1 MQIKPFM
8 ILVATALALTACGGG
23 DDPNKKPDN
32 GGSSGGPVNPTP
44 DPKPNPK
51 PDPSQDSELKDFTI
65 NTATQEA
72 FAKLPAKIKVGNP
85 ATEKPFPEV
94 DSAAR
99 TVQVKDVTVAAGNS
113 VLEQSISGTGD
124 LDLSDLPNGSTPVK
138 TPSNKGWAYKMA
150 YVSALGMNESSQK
163 TVDGKQNKVD
173 DMSWQKIVGQPTE
186 GGVVNDLVAKKIVAN
201 YQGKALA
208 GGADGKL
215 EEGVLKYQINFAKR
229 KGAGEITGIS
239 SFGPAGRDSDG
250 KVALDKVDG
259 KASYFS
265 GVKTLKLK
273 EADLTDNVANKMFL
287 GKVAEAAI
295 AGGKKF
301 NIAGVG
307 LAQGVAQ
314 AYDKDGKIVN
324 EGEKLAYSL
333 GLFGPQANQVAGAV
347 YQSVG
352 GGAPSHASVAFQG
365 VRGSGE
371 ADFGGMNPSELAK
384 DEARAAMVYRSAI
397 PFTVIT
403 NDGEMSLKDGKI
415 NLGALANGLHPTKF
429 GTTGSDTGLIY
440 KQEYSAVLGE
450 LTQGDDGGKK
460 VYGFKLGKV
469 AGKATGKDYL
479 SRQVAGNAK
488 LTYEGKAWLANG
500 KKDGKTQSQAGT
512 LTYTVDFG
520 NLKGSG
526 KIEELAA
533 VGPVREDGKAISD
546 AFKGPQSFGDIKSIE
561 LQTAD
566 LKSSSWNRGAA
577 DPLNKSFGVV
587 DGNAVAT
594 DTSGK
599 KLEMEMKY
607 DLGIFGPEANEI
619 AGFVKQRSNRKV
631 KDSDW
636 TPTVG
641 FAGSQKK

>member
-1 MQIKPFM
+1 M
-8 ILVATALALTACGGG
+8 
-23 DDPNKKPDN
+23 
-32 GGSSGGPVNPTP
+32 
-44 DPKPNPK
+44 
-51 PDPSQDSELKDFTI
+51 
-65 NTATQEA
+65 
-72 FAKLPAKIKVGNP
+72 
-85 ATEKPFPEV
+85 
-94 DSAAR
+94 
-99 TVQVKDVTVAAGNS
+99 
-113 VLEQSISGTGD
+113 
-124 LDLSDLPNGSTPVK
+124 
-138 TPSNKGWAYKMA
+138 
-150 YVSALGMNESSQK
+150 
-163 TVDGKQNKVD
+163 
-173 DMSWQKIVGQPTE
+173 
-186 GGVVNDLVAKKIVAN
+186 
-201 YQGKALA
+201 
-208 GGADGKL
+208 
-215 EEGVLKYQINFAKR
+215 
-229 KGAGEITGIS
+229 
-239 SFGPAGRDSDG
+239 
-250 KVALDKVDG
+250 
-259 KASYFS
+259 
-265 GVKTLKLK
+265 KTLKLK

-287 GKVAEAAI
+287 GKDAEEAI
-295 AGGKKF
+295 KKGKKF

-384 DEARAAMVYRSAI
+384 DEARGAMIYHSDD

-429 GTTGSDTGLIY
+429 GTGSDMGSGLIY

-450 LTQGDDGGKK
+450 LTQVDDGGKK

-488 LTYEGKAWLANG
+488 LTYEGKAWLADG
-500 KKDGKTQSQAGT
+500 KKEGKTQSKEGT

-526 KIEELAA
+526 KIEKLAA
-533 VGPVREDGKAISD
+533 VGPVREDNGAISD
-546 AFKGPQSFGDIKSIE
+546 AFTGPQSFGKIKSIE
-561 LQTAD
+561 LRTAD
-566 LKSSSWNRGAA
+566 LKSSSWNRGDT

-587 DGNAVAT
+587 DGDALAT
-594 DTSGK
+594 DASGHELK
-599 KLEMEMKY
+599 MKY

-631 KDSDW
+631 KDSAW

>member
-32 GGSSGGPVNPTP
+32 GGSSGGQVNPKP
-44 DPKPNPK
+44 DPKPN
-51 PDPSQDSELKDFTI
+51 PSQDSELKDFTI

-163 TVDGKQNKVD
+163 TVDGKQNKID

-201 YQGKALA
+201 YQGNALA

-215 EEGVLKYQINFAKR
+215 QEGVLKYQINFAKR

-250 KVALDKVDG
+250 KVTLDKVDG

-287 GKVAEAAI
+287 GKEAEAAI
-295 AGGKKF
+295 AHGKKF

-384 DEARAAMVYRSAI
+384 DQARGAMIYRSAV

-429 GTTGSDTGLIY
+429 GAGSDTGLIY

-469 AGKATGKDYL
+469 AGKATSKDYL

-500 KKDGKTQSQAGT
+500 KKDGKTQSKEGK

-526 KIEELAA
+526 KIEDLTA
-533 VGPVREDGKAISD
+533 VGPVREDGAAISD
-546 AFKGPQSFGDIKSIE
+546 GFKAPQSFGNIKSIE

-587 DGNAVAT
+587 DGDAVAT
-594 DTSGK
+594 DTSSNTLK
-599 KLEMEMKY
+599 MKY

-619 AGFVKQRSNRKV
+619 AGFVKQRSDRK
-631 KDSDW
+631 DNASAW

>member
-32 GGSSGGPVNPTP
+32 GGSSGGQVNPTP

-51 PDPSQDSELKDFTI
+51 PNPSQDSELKDFTI

-85 ATEKPFPEV
+85 ATEKPFPVV

-99 TVQVKDVTVAAGNS
+99 TVQVKDMTVAKGNS
-113 VLEQSISGTGD
+113 VLEQSVSGTGV

-138 TPSNKGWAYKMA
+138 TPSNKGWVYKMA

-215 EEGVLKYQINFAKR
+215 QEGVLKYQINFAKR

-239 SFGPAGRDSDG
+239 SFGPAGRDADG
-250 KVALDKVDG
+250 KVTLDKVDG
-259 KASYFS
+259 KAAYFS

-287 GKVAEAAI
+287 GKDAEEAI
-295 AGGKKF
+295 KKGKKF

-384 DEARAAMVYRSAI
+384 DEARAAMVYHSDD

-415 NLGALANGLHPTKF
+415 NLGALANGLHPTRF
-429 GTTGSDTGLIY
+429 GTKSDIGLIY
-440 KQEYSAVLGE
+440 KQEYSAVLGA
-450 LTQGDDGGKK
+450 LTQGDDGGNK
-460 VYGFKLGKV
+460 VYGFKPDKV
-469 AGKATGKDYL
+469 VGKATNKEYL

-488 LTYEGKAWLANG
+488 LNYEGKAWLADG
-500 KKDGKTQSQAGT
+500 KKDGKTQSKEGK

>member
-32 GGSSGGPVNPTP
+32 GGSSGGQVNPTP
-44 DPKPNPK
+44 DPKPDPK
-51 PDPSQDSELKDFTI
+51 PNPSQDSELKDFTI

-85 ATEKPFPEV
+85 ATEKPFPVV

-99 TVQVKDVTVAAGNS
+99 TVEVKDMTVAAGNS
-113 VLEQSISGTGD
+113 VLEQSISGPGD

-215 EEGVLKYQINFAKR
+215 QEGVLKYQINFAKR

-239 SFGPAGRDSDG
+239 SFGPAGRDADG
-250 KVALDKVDG
+250 KVTLDKVDG
-259 KASYFS
+259 KAAYFS

-287 GKVAEAAI
+287 GKEAEEAI
-295 AGGKKF
+295 KNSKKF

-352 GGAPSHASVAFQG
+352 SGAPSHASVAFQG

-371 ADFGGMNPSELAK
+371 ADFGGKNSSELAK
-384 DEARAAMVYRSAI
+384 DEARAAMIYRSAV

-403 NDGEMSLKDGKI
+403 NDGEMSLKDGEI
-415 NLGALANGLHPTKF
+415 NLGALANGLHPTRF
-429 GTTGSDTGLIY
+429 GAKSDTGLIY
-440 KQEYSAVLGE
+440 KQEYSAVLGA

-460 VYGFKLGKV
+460 VYGFKPDKV
-469 AGKATGKDYL
+469 AGKATSKEYL

-488 LTYEGKAWLANG
+488 LNYEGKAWLANG
-500 KKDGKTQSQAGT
+500 KKDGKTQSKAGT

-526 KIEELAA
+526 KIEGLTA
-533 VGPVREDGKAISD
+533 VGPVREDGNAITD
-546 AFKGPQSFGDIKSIE
+546 AFQGPQSFDKIKSIE

-566 LKSSSWNRGAA
+566 LKSSSWNRGDA

-587 DGNAVAT
+587 DGDALAT
-594 DTSGK
+594 DASGHELK
-599 KLEMEMKY
+599 MKY

-631 KDSDW
+631 KDSGW

>member
-44 DPKPNPK
+44 DPKPDPK

-85 ATEKPFPEV
+85 AAEKPFPEV

-138 TPSNKGWAYKMA
+138 TLSNKGWAYKMA

-201 YQGKALA
+201 YRGKALA

-250 KVALDKVDG
+250 KVTLDKVDG

-287 GKVAEAAI
+287 GKEAEAAI
-295 AGGKKF
+295 AHGKKF

-384 DEARAAMVYRSAI
+384 DQARGAMIYRSAV

-415 NLGALANGLHPTKF
+415 NLGALANGLHPTK
-429 GTTGSDTGLIY
+429 GTGSDMGLIY

-488 LTYEGKAWLANG
+488 LTYEGKAWLADG
-500 KKDGKTQSQAGT
+500 KKDGKTQSKEGK

-526 KIEELAA
+526 KIEDLTA
-533 VGPVREDGKAISD
+533 VGPVREDGAAISD
-546 AFKGPQSFGDIKSIE
+546 GFKAPQRFGKIKSIE
-561 LQTAD
+561 LQTAE

-577 DPLNKSFGVV
+577 DPLNKSFGVTNG
-587 DGNAVAT
+587 DAVAT
-594 DTSGK
+594 DTSSNTLK
-599 KLEMEMKY
+599 MKY

-619 AGFVKQRSNRKV
+619 AGFVKQRSDRK
-631 KDSDW
+631 DNASAW

>member
-32 GGSSGGPVNPTP
+32 GGSSGGQVNPTP
-44 DPKPNPK
+44 DPKPDPK
-51 PDPSQDSELKDFTI
+51 PNPSQDSELKDFTI

-85 ATEKPFPEV
+85 ATEKPFPVV

-99 TVQVKDVTVAAGNS
+99 TVEVKDMTVAAGNS
-113 VLEQSISGTGD
+113 VLEQSISGPGD

-215 EEGVLKYQINFAKR
+215 QEGVLKYQINFAKR

-239 SFGPAGRDSDG
+239 SFGPAGRDADG
-250 KVALDKVDG
+250 KVTLDKVDG
-259 KASYFS
+259 KAAYFS

-287 GKVAEAAI
+287 GKEAEEAI
-295 AGGKKF
+295 KNSKKF

-371 ADFGGMNPSELAK
+371 ADFGGKNPSELAK
-384 DEARAAMVYRSAI
+384 DEARGAMIYRSAV

-403 NDGEMSLKDGKI
+403 NDGEMSLKDGEI

-440 KQEYSAVLGE
+440 KQEYSAVLGA
-450 LTQGDDGGKK
+450 LTQGKDSDKI
-460 VYGFKLGKV
+460 VYGFKPGKV

-488 LTYEGKAWLANG
+488 LNYEGKAWLADG
-500 KKDGKTQSQAGT
+500 KQKDGKTQSKEGT

-526 KIEELAA
+526 KIEKLAA
-533 VGPVREDGKAISD
+533 VGPVREDGNAITD
-546 AFKGPQSFGDIKSIE
+546 AFKGPQSFGNIKSIE

-566 LKSSSWNRGAA
+566 LKSSSWNRGDA

-587 DGNAVAT
+587 DGDALAT
-594 DTSGK
+594 DASGHELK
-599 KLEMEMKY
+599 MKY

-619 AGFVKQRSNRKV
+619 AGFVKQRSDRKV
-631 KDSDW
+631 KDSAW